1 MRRRVPSADHG
12 KFKGDERQGSEQGGI
27 RSIRFKY
34 HARILPFWNKGERQI
49 SLWYAMRV
57 NRDKERLLVTCVCS
71 NIEREA
77 AVRTETIGWII
88 GILIAAALVLVDL
101 PQNKEENTA
110 AGEYAGG
117 TGASVCG
124 KAFIGR

>member
-1 MRRRVPSADHG
+1 M
-12 KFKGDERQGSEQGGI
+12 
-27 RSIRFKY
+27 
-34 HARILPFWNKGERQI
+34 
-49 SLWYAMRV
+49 WYAMRV
-57 NRDKERLLVTCVCS
+57 NRDKEKLLVTCVCS

-88 GILIAAALVLVDL
+88 GILIAAALVWWIYRKIKRKMRQLA
-101 PQNKEENTA
+101 K
-110 AGEYAGG
+110 YAGG

>member
-1 MRRRVPSADHG
+1 MRGFCRS
-12 KFKGDERQGSEQGGI
+12 GI
-27 RSIRFKY
+27 RGSGK
-34 HARILPFWNKGERQI
+34 I

-57 NRDKERLLVTCVCS
+57 NRDKEKLLVTCVCS

-88 GILIAAALVLVDL
+88 GILIAAA
-101 PQNKEENTA
+101 
-110 AGEYAGG
+110 GEYAGG

-124 KAFIGR
+124 KAFIRR

>member
-1 MRRRVPSADHG
+1 MHG
-12 KFKGDERQGSEQGGI
+12 FCCSGI
-27 RSIRFKY
+27 RGSGK
-34 HARILPFWNKGERQI
+34 I

-57 NRDKERLLVTCVCS
+57 NRDKEKLLVTCVCS

-88 GILIAAALVLVDL
+88 GILIAAA
-101 PQNKEENTA
+101 
-110 AGEYAGG
+110 GEYAGG